1 MLNSFQNETYMMN
14 VCRINDFDH
23 FLTWFQISDT
33 PCQIQFKVR
42 NLKFVILIPDYISW
56 VYFKYIKMSY
66 I

>member
-42 NLKFVILIPDYISW
+42 NLKFVILIPDYIS
-56 VYFKYIKMSY
+56 
-66 I
+66 